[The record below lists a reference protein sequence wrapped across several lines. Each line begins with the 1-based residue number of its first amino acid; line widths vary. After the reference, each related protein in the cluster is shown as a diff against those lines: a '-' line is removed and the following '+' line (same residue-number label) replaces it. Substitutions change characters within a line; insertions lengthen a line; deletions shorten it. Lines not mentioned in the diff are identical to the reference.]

1 MGCRPTGV
9 LRDEHRLILRV
20 VAALEA
26 FVESDPA
33 SGSPDDARAF
43 VEFFSLYTDALHH
56 GKEEDHLFDTLV
68 EHGFPRHQGPIAMM
82 LQEHELGRALVRQMA
97 AAIGP
102 AGPRHRPVAG
112 AAGPG
117 SLLRRSPPTP
127 HPEGGRRAVRHGRR
141 VPRRAR
147 VPEALRR
154 VRRGLRR
161 PLRRT
166 HVGAARGPGGSADR
180 SLRLT
185 RT

>member
-33 SGSPDDARAF
+33 SGSPDNARAF

-97 AAIGP
+97 AAIDPTDPGTDRWRALRGP
-102 AGPRHRPVAG
+102 ARSYVD
-112 AAGPG
+112 
-117 SLLRRSPPTP
+117 LLRRHIQKEDGALFDMADASLDEPACRRLCDAYDAVCAGRF
-127 HPEGGRRAVRHGRR
+127 GGRTLEQL
-141 VPRRAR
+141 
-147 VPEALRR
+147 EAL
-154 VRRGLRR
+154 GEALI
-161 PLRRT
+161 
-166 HVGAARGPGGSADR
+166 DR
-180 SLRLT
+180 FG
-185 RT
+185 